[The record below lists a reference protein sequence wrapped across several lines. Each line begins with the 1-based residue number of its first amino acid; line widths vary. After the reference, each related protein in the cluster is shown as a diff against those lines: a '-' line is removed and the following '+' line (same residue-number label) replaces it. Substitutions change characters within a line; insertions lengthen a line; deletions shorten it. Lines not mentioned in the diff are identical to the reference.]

1 MVKPILIPSDTM
13 RAYRACL
20 NCRNR
25 KSKCDLDLNQGR
37 PPCRRCQRENK
48 ECVLGESHRGGRR
61 IRKKVKLGDFKNS
74 GSSTPATQSGLAPF
88 SDNFAHAAPNDN
100 SHSFQ
105 SQIFNGRLDN
115 KLDEICPW
123 NEISLS
129 TNGSER
135 ICSRKTEQVIV
146 GSTIVNE

>member
-1 MVKPILIPSDTM
+1 MVKTILIPSDTM

-37 PPCRRCQRENK
+37 P
-48 ECVLGESHRGGRR
+48 
-61 IRKKVKLGDFKNS
+61 LGDFKNS
-74 GSSTPATQSGLAPF
+74 SSSSPATQSGLAPF
-88 SDNFAHAAPNDN
+88 SNNFAHVAPNHN
-100 SHSFQ
+100 SHFFQ
-105 SQIFNGRLDN
+105 SQILNGRLDN

-123 NEISLS
+123 NEIPLS

-135 ICSRKTEQVIV
+135 ICSRQTEQVIV